1 MWLISTF
8 QSEDWWFIFL
18 CTLVWRNLRL
28 LKNEVVFVKNE
39 IEFEDLY
46 SWINEAVNG
55 IFSSKILNTDVI
67 ESEIKKGFIK
77 YLVEGFVIEENDDDD
92 ILNDKDVVNLYN
104 SSKDT
109 WIIKKV
115 NELVEIKINKKILE
129 VV

>member
-1 MWLISTF
+1 M
-8 QSEDWWFIFL
+8 
-18 CTLVWRNLRL
+18 

-55 IFSSKILNTDVI
+55 IFSSKVLNTDVI

-77 YLVEGFVIEENDDDD
+77 YLIEGFVVEENDNDD
-92 ILNDKDVVNLYN
+92 ILNDKDVINLYN

-109 WIIKKV
+109 CIIKKV
-115 NELVEIKINKKILE
+115 KELVEIKINKKILE
-129 VV
+129 GSNC